1 MIYRLLKW
9 RSVAIVAAVAAL
21 VFAIACAAQ
30 PEPAPAVSAADIQK
44 SVEAAIAAQ
53 PAGLTRADVESI
65 VSQSA
70 AGQLSAAEVK
80 DIVDESVRAQ
90 PAPELDMTQLSS
102 LVNAAVEDAVPE
114 GISADEISRAVQA
127 QVSAGLSDAPT
138 RGDIEDL
145 IAKAVED
152 AVGDQLTAEQVT
164 DIVNASLAAANQ
176 AVEEAAAEEAAGAPS
191 QLSDAEQTLVLAS
204 GRNLGPGNPH
214 DYSTSMVVLDLL
226 YEPLVRY
233 DSNGD
238 IQPALAESWD
248 ISDDGLIWTFN
259 LRQGVIFHDGSPFN
273 ADAVK
278 WNLERWV
285 GNQRH
290 NWLPTTNRVTSIEAP
305 DQSTVVLSL
314 SEPYYPAMQDFALV
328 RPVRFLSSNGV
339 DNAGEFA
346 SPIGTGPWQV
356 ESISDTR
363 AVFVRNEAYWGEK
376 PGLDEIVIEVI
387 LDGQTRM
394 AALLSGEVDVIG
406 GDYLGGISL
415 ESLPVLERNDNVRL
429 IDGDGI
435 TSFYIAT
442 QYDSPP
448 TEDIRVRQALNLA
461 IDREGISKALFSGRA
476 EPAKHLLPGSIPY
489 VTVGD
494 TDLYEYD
501 PERAKALLSE
511 AGWALNGGGVLEKD
525 GVPLEMT
532 LVVDQSRLP
541 QTATMAEAMQAQ
553 FKDVGIELEIRALDY
568 SGWLDAFYARD
579 YDMIMRFSWG
589 PPYDPHSLLNGAF
602 YTDPSETPTVSY
614 ANPEL
619 DKLIDAVLAST
630 NETERQEIYN
640 QIWQT
645 LDEEAAIIPL
655 LYPHR
660 VYAVRNEVEGFYIGG
675 SDYEWA
681 LAVQDVAVTAD

>member
-1 MIYRLLKW
+1 M
-9 RSVAIVAAVAAL
+9 
-21 VFAIACAAQ
+21 
-30 PEPAPAVSAADIQK
+30 
-44 SVEAAIAAQ
+44 
-53 PAGLTRADVESI
+53 
-65 VSQSA
+65 
-70 AGQLSAAEVK
+70 
-80 DIVDESVRAQ
+80 
-90 PAPELDMTQLSS
+90 
-102 LVNAAVEDAVPE
+102 
-114 GISADEISRAVQA
+114 
-127 QVSAGLSDAPT
+127 
-138 RGDIEDL
+138 
-145 IAKAVED
+145 
-152 AVGDQLTAEQVT
+152 
-164 DIVNASLAAANQ
+164 NASLAATNQ
-176 AVEEAAAEEAAGAPS
+176 AVEDAAQAAAAAAQAAAGAPS
-191 QLSDAEQTLVLAS
+191 QPDDVEQTLVLAS

-238 IQPALAESWD
+238 IQPALAESWE
-248 ISDDGLIWTFN
+248 ISDDGLTWIFN
-259 LRQGVIFHDGSPFN
+259 LRQGVTFHDGSPFN
-273 ADAVK
+273 AEVVK

-290 NWLPTTNRVTSIEAP
+290 NWLPTTNRVTSIETP
-305 DQSTVVLSL
+305 DDSTVVLTMNG
-314 SEPYYPAMQDFALV
+314 PYYPAIQDFSLV

-339 DNAGEFA
+339 DSAGEFA
-346 SPIGTGPWQV
+346 SAIGTGPWQV

-376 PGLDEIVIEVI
+376 PELDEIVIEVI
-387 LDGQTRM
+387 LDGQTRI

-415 ESLPVLERNDNVRL
+415 ESLPVLERNDDVR
-429 IDGDGI
+429 IFAGDGI

-461 IDREGISKALFSGRA
+461 IDREGISRALFSGRA

-489 VTVGD
+489 VTVGN

-614 ANPEL
+614 ANPDL

-675 SDYEWA
+675 SEYEWA